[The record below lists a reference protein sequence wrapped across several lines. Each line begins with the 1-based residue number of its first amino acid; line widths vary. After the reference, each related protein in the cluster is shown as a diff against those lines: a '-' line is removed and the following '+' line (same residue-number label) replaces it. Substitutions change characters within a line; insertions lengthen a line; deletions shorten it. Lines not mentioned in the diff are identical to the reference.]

1 MAKQPERNM
10 IVKTVDIHGVERIY
24 QLPNDINYLIHKEWL
39 EDPAIVKTTLKNALI
54 TVPKTRYVKGVAK
67 MTMVKVTG
75 VFTFDRTVRWRT
87 RGQFLTY
94 DNWATNLWTTTKN
107 IRFVQHDYTPLNKLR
122 LTVMLLRWHLKEK
135 LKRK

>member
-39 EDPAIVKTTLKNALI
+39 EDPTIVKTTLKNALI

-67 MTMVKVTG
+67 MTMVKVTN

-94 DNWATNLWTTTKN
+94 DNWAKNLWTTTKN

-122 LTVMLLRWHLKEK
+122 LTMMLLRWHLKEK

>member
-24 QLPNDINYLIHKEWL
+24 QLPNDINHLIHKEWL
-39 EDPAIVKTTLKNALI
+39 EDPTIVKTTLKNALI

-67 MTMVKVTG
+67 MTMVKVTN

-122 LTVMLLRWHLKEK
+122 LTMMLLRWHLKEK

>member
-39 EDPAIVKTTLKNALI
+39 EDPTIVKTTLKNALI

-94 DNWATNLWTTTKN
+94 DNWATNLWTTIKN

-122 LTVMLLRWHLKEK
+122 LTMILLRWHLKEK

>member
-39 EDPAIVKTTLKNALI
+39 EDPTIVKTTLKNALI

-67 MTMVKVTG
+67 MTMVKVTN
-75 VFTFDRTVRWRT
+75 VFAFDRTVRWRT

-122 LTVMLLRWHLKEK
+122 LAMILLRWHLKEK